1 MVQKLQRGLMLSLV
15 ILATH
20 QYVDSNGRGR
30 QLLPSSNLERM
41 RAEKVIQTRSVAANA
56 ANSQG
61 QTTSS
66 RKTSVPWK

>member
-1 MVQKLQRGLMLSLV
+1 MLSLV

-41 RAEKVIQTRSVAANA
+41 RAEKVIQTRSVAAANA
-56 ANSQG
+56 SNSQG